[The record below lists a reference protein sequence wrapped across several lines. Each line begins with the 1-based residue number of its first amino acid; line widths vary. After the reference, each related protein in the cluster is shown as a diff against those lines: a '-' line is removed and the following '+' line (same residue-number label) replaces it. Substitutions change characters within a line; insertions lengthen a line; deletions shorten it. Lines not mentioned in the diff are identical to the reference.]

1 MNVEVTNLISSV
13 NDVDIVVNPF
23 VLARTYGIPESGMQ
37 HYQTH
42 KGNSIEGFD
51 LNEELKKYLNDIEQ
65 VVPAI
70 KINLDEATKKQT
82 AKHVDFHDEGT
93 LHRLSY
99 ELKKNFIKC
108 LADLKTN
115 LQSFKKKEISAAPSF
130 AATLQKLGLI

>member
-51 LNEELKKYLNDIEQ
+51 LNEELKKYLRCD
-65 VVPAI
+65 
-70 KINLDEATKKQT
+70 TKLLFS
-82 AKHVDFHDEGT
+82 VSGGVFRV
-93 LHRLSY
+93 LRSPIVFF
-99 ELKKNFIKC
+99 N
-108 LADLKTN
+108 
-115 LQSFKKKEISAAPSF
+115 S
-130 AATLQKLGLI
+130 TLQTL